1 MDIKTRTRIIK
12 PVEREDFLTGEQIDE
27 AMVRAGIS
35 ERILAQ
41 DDEDGNFL
49 NLMHTPFLLEE
60 AAIEVNETKY
70 IVTASRPSEG
80 GKIYIAD
87 FLNDEMDAAAF
98 RQNWEE
104 NEDFKRVVSALMRY
118 PGNMHEWLMIKELPT
133 FKEMGIDFN
142 LVKQV
147 RTTINQGFQ
156 FLYNGKAYTHG
167 NNTGSSMMHR
177 KLSEYIQTAYEE
189 FCAGGGDPVEYLQA
203 LLQAFTDEF
212 FNDECKIPKELY
224 IFAFPGAVY

>member
-27 AMVRAGIS
+27 AMVEAGIS
-35 ERILAQ
+35 EEILAQ

-118 PGNMHEWLMIKELPT
+118 PGNLHEWLMIKELPT

-147 RTTINQGFQ
+147 RTTINEDFK
-156 FLYNGKAYTHG
+156 FLYEGEVYTHG
-167 NNTGSSMMHR
+167 SNTGSYKMHQR
-177 KLSEYIQTAYEE
+177 LSECIQTAYKK

-203 LLQAFTDEF
+203 LLQTFTHEF
-212 FNDECKIPKELY
+212 FDDKCTIPEELY
-224 IFAFPGAVY
+224 RFAFPDAG